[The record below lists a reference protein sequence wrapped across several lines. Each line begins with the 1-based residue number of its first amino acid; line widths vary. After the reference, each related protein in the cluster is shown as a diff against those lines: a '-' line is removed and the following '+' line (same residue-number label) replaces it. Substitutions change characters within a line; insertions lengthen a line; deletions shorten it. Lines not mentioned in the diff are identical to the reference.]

1 MSEKETEEERVTKS
15 RTLLAQRVDKPL
27 KASLS
32 TGGWVMRSH
41 PDVGDRV
48 QVRSDGGSAA
58 ARKYAGKKGQVTM
71 RGPGLDRIV
80 VDVQIEENNF
90 DTVFEEQDLST
101 TKDRKSTRLNSS
113 HANISYAVFCLK
125 KKKICVSIYVVCY

>member
-1 MSEKETEEERVTKS
+1 
-15 RTLLAQRVDKPL
+15 
-27 KASLS
+27 
-32 TGGWVMRSH
+32 MRSH

-58 ARKYAGKKGQVTM
+58 ARKYAGRRGQVTM

-80 VDVQIEENNF
+80 VDVQLEENSF

-101 TKDRKSTRLNSS
+101 TRDR
-113 HANISYAVFCLK
+113 YG
-125 KKKICVSIYVVCY
+125 

>member
-1 MSEKETEEERVTKS
+1 
-15 RTLLAQRVDKPL
+15 
-27 KASLS
+27 
-32 TGGWVMRSH
+32 MRSH

-48 QVRSDGGSAA
+48 QVRNNGGSAA

-80 VDVQIEENNF
+80 VDVNLEENNF

-101 TKDRKSTRLNSS
+101 TTVSKDR
-113 HANISYAVFCLK
+113 
-125 KKKICVSIYVVCY
+125 

>member
-1 MSEKETEEERVTKS
+1 
-15 RTLLAQRVDKPL
+15 
-27 KASLS
+27 
-32 TGGWVMRSH
+32 MRSH

-58 ARKYAGKKGQVTM
+58 ARKYAGRKGQVTM

-101 TKDRKSTRLNSS
+101 TTYRDR
-113 HANISYAVFCLK
+113 
-125 KKKICVSIYVVCY
+125 

>member
-1 MSEKETEEERVTKS
+1 
-15 RTLLAQRVDKPL
+15 
-27 KASLS
+27 
-32 TGGWVMRSH
+32 MRGH
-41 PDVGDRV
+41 PGIGDRV

-90 DTVFEEQDLST
+90 DTVFEEQDLSAT
-101 TKDRKSTRLNSS
+101 TDIDR
-113 HANISYAVFCLK
+113 
-125 KKKICVSIYVVCY
+125 

>member
-1 MSEKETEEERVTKS
+1 
-15 RTLLAQRVDKPL
+15 
-27 KASLS
+27 
-32 TGGWVMRSH
+32 MRSH
-41 PDVGDRV
+41 TEVGDRV
-48 QVRSDGGSAA
+48 RVRSDGGSAA

-101 TKDRKSTRLNSS
+101 TTDRAR
-113 HANISYAVFCLK
+113 
-125 KKKICVSIYVVCY
+125 